1 MADRSYQVLARTW
14 RPQKFDQVV
23 GQSAIVRTLSNALE
37 QGRVAHA
44 YCFSG
49 IRGVGKTTIARLL
62 AKGLNCRNVESPT
75 ASPCGEC
82 EACVEIEESRSLDV
96 IEMEAASQT
105 GVDDIR
111 QLNEFARYTPSRDR
125 YRVFIID
132 EAHMLSAN
140 AFNALLKTLEEPPPH
155 VIFMLATTEPHK
167 ILQTVLS
174 RCQHYPLGRISQAE
188 TTARL
193 REIVEAEKVNLSSD
207 GIAMVAIAADGSL
220 RDAQSLLD
228 KLIAFG
234 GDDIDD
240 ETVVSLLGMVDR
252 ELLFTVTDLIGNQ
265 DLAGV
270 FELVNRMVEQG
281 VDLHQFTLDLLGHLR
296 ALVVV
301 ATVDE
306 ASEILHLPDGDLE
319 RLQRQVALF
328 NTDDLDRAFALLS
341 ASEYRIKQSEVP
353 RYQLE
358 MVLARLARMPRLE
371 PIESLIAQL
380 RTGSGGGAG
389 GSGGAGPE
397 PRGRGG
403 AGGNAGVGGGK
414 KSAAPATSSG
424 HPSESPP
431 ESPPEPP
438 PEPPPELVAESPR
451 ESPPE
456 PPPEL
461 PAGPRREPPPEPPPG
476 LPAGPMDGPAPI
488 ADGTRSL
495 APSASGPNGSDN
507 GAPGPTPPDTASRA
521 AGGSLGII
529 IDRLRQ
535 DRPLIAKIVE
545 RADSG
550 EMRDDTLFLTFQE
563 AGGIFQARLRDR
575 AALAAIEEAAESVLN
590 RKIKVV
596 AGFGTDGPSD
606 GPAPT
611 GPDSEAAMAPEP
623 DGAAQSQRD
632 ELWQRA
638 EGEPLV
644 RRFVDVLRGNLTDVD
659 EM

>member
-1 MADRSYQVLARTW
+1 MADRSYQVLARAW

-37 QGRVAHA
+37 RGRVAHA

-62 AKGLNCRNVESPT
+62 AKGLNCRNVELPT

-82 EACVEIEESRSLDV
+82 EACVEIEESRNLDV
-96 IEMEAASQT
+96 VEMDAASQT

-174 RCQHYPLGRISQAE
+174 RCQHYPLGRISQADI
-188 TTARL
+188 TARL
-193 REIVEAEKVNLSSD
+193 REIVEAEKVNVSSD

-240 ETVVSLLGMVDR
+240 ESVVSLLGMVDR

-265 DLAGV
+265 NLAGV

-319 RLQRQVALF
+319 RLQRQVGLF

-431 ESPPEPP
+431 E
-438 PEPPPELVAESPR
+438 
-451 ESPPE
+451 
-456 PPPEL
+456 
-461 PAGPRREPPPEPPPG
+461 PPPEPPPG
-476 LPAGPMDGPAPI
+476 LPAGPMDGPAPT

-550 EMRDDTLFLTFQE
+550 EMRDETLFLTFQE

-596 AGFGTDGPSD
+596 ASFGTDGPSD

-644 RRFVDVLRGNLTDVD
+644 RRFVDALRGNLTDVD